1 MAFMNSNTFN
11 RKEESSD
18 WPLFMTVKETREQ
31 FAPGTKIMVAIGGWG
46 DTAGFALGAAT
57 KEGRQ
62 NWARNV
68 AAMIRDTGADGKQC
82 IVWTSGNGEDYKQ
95 VPNEQ
100 KAWEIEAYP
109 LLLADIRAAIGPD
122 KLISAAVPGIP
133 RDMLAFTPQSL
144 PFIMESVDFLNVMTY
159 DLMNRRDHVTRHHAG
174 KSLSRESID
183 AYIANGAKP
192 DKLNLGF
199 AFYTKYFR
207 TEHQTCLGSP
217 IGCPTLLLEDPKTGG
232 DLGRTGGFAWADE
245 TPAEVRTSFAKAL
258 NGGQYDDVAGGQYYW
273 DADEDLWWTYES
285 PSSIQDKFSLVRD
298 IALGGVFAWELG
310 GDGPEYTRLAAV
322 NAAVKSSRDKKDEL

>member
-1 MAFMNSNTFN
+1 M
-11 RKEESSD
+11 
-18 WPLFMTVKETREQ
+18 
-31 FAPGTKIMVAIGGWG
+31 
-46 DTAGFALGAAT
+46 
-57 KEGRQ
+57 
-62 NWARNV
+62 
-68 AAMIRDTGADGKQC
+68 
-82 IVWTSGNGEDYKQ
+82 
-95 VPNEQ
+95 PNEQ